1 MNSYSI
7 LFFLMFKELLPQE
20 LHIDYP
26 ALYELIN
33 EHTKEKGF
41 NLNEIQNN
49 EYYKEKMGEI
59 LV

>member
-26 ALYELIN
+26 TLYELIN